1 MGRTRRLETGT
12 SGGLCRAEVAHYN
25 YNCNHNQTII
35 ILNPSH
41 PFKQGS
47 QMYSIVSG
55 CNYSWWN
62 NNAWFKIK
70 NLMSS
75 IHLPV
80 DPSHVFLWRRLFESC
95 LILTFCKFLLYL
107 ISNKR
112 IKSIKR
118 KIWVAVISIE
128 RRKRERTWQTAI
140 NQRLLLLPAVFTGV
154 YDVQRK
160 LKYNWAQSK

>member
-1 MGRTRRLETGT
+1 MDTEVLYSPPSSRTREEDQMTRWWW
-12 SGGLCRAEVAHYN
+12 GGPGDWRPGLVVAYAE
-25 YNCNHNQTII
+25 QKWPITITTAI
-35 ILNPSH
+35 TIKQSSYLTRVILLN
-41 PFKQGS
+41 KDLKCM
-47 QMYSIVSG
+47 MYSIVSG
-55 CNYSWWN
+55 CNYSGWN

-118 KIWVAVISIE
+118 KIWVAVITIE
-128 RRKRERTWQTAI
+128 RRKRERGPGRQ
-140 NQRLLLLPAVFTGV
+140 
-154 YDVQRK
+154 
-160 LKYNWAQSK
+160 